1 MGALL
6 INVHSSGSHAPDSV
20 GDLVE
25 FCYRVQIQLSYRA
38 SDSAILLQILLSF
51 SYHSSDNVHDTFVFC
66 LKTLW
71 LDFFFCVCDM
81 FSVAL
86 FCSAVF
92 CFFVLLKM
100 VSLLVKLFLKPNIF
114 VFFLAKLGR
123 GSVPSCSPVCIISSK
138 IGHFPF
144 STPGHTF
151 YFDYRSRLHSL
162 LQSKLFQQCVA

>member
-1 MGALL
+1 
-6 INVHSSGSHAPDSV
+6 
-20 GDLVE
+20 
-25 FCYRVQIQLSYRA
+25 
-38 SDSAILLQILLSF
+38 
-51 SYHSSDNVHDTFVFC
+51 
-66 LKTLW
+66 
-71 LDFFFCVCDM
+71 M

-162 LQSKLFQQCVA
+162 VQSKLFQQCVAKNLFVPCLQLLTFEPKIFNSSLTSVQELLQKFTFPTTQWIYSVFFSTVLFLPQSQAEADAYC